1 MLKKTLLGLAIT
13 LTAANLAAGAAYA
26 AICQSSGGSRS
37 CGLACQTNSGGS
49 CSCTGECSAS
59 ERDWVAGS
67 GPKAAMMEE
76 AAAY

>member
-37 CGLACQTNSGGS
+37 CGLACQTNANGS
-49 CSCTGECSAS
+49 CSCSGECSSS

-67 GPKAAMMEE
+67 VKVAMMEE
-76 AAAY
+76 AAY